1 MFTLQEIIFKTLI
14 NYYFMKKLFFFIVLI
29 GSISGY
35 SQIINDTISSKKLG
49 ETRSITIS
57 VPESYKSDPKKT
69 YPLLVLLDGDYLLN
83 PFLGVLKYGNYWDDL
98 PETIIVSVNQNIKE
112 ERFEDCDWN
121 DIGLLTPK
129 SAKFLEFINT
139 ELVATMTKKYRLN
152 NFKIIA
158 GHDLTAGY
166 IHYFLGKE
174 TLFNGYISLSPEFSP
189 GMQKKIVERLA
200 ASKQRIFYY
209 QSSADGDTNKM
220 KEGIKVLDVA
230 LKSAPNA
237 NLIYKFDEI
246 QNASHYSMVVKSIP
260 NALYFFFEGFQP
272 ISNGEYQEK
281 ILTLTEGFAAY
292 YSKRSENLE
301 KAFGSKIKIRLS
313 DLKIIESAIVRNK
326 AYNEYEPLAV
336 LANQSFPKAMLG
348 EYYMAQYYERKDDIK
363 RAVKSY
369 LTAFQME
376 EIGDYT
382 KQMMMDKSQSF
393 REQLKKEKD
402 IEKSKVKGKKGKV
415 EETPAEAVPAE
426 STPTDTIPSTDTP
439 AAPTE
444 TKPADPK
451 QNN

>member
-1 MFTLQEIIFKTLI
+1 MQEIIFKTLI
-14 NYYFMKKLFFFIVLI
+14 NHYYMKKLFFFIVLI
-29 GSISGY
+29 SSFSIH
-35 SQIINDTISSKKLG
+35 SQIINDTITSKKLG

-57 VPESYKSDPKKT
+57 VPESYKSNPKKS
-69 YPLLVLLDGDYLLN
+69 YPLLVLLDGDYLLD

-98 PETIIVSVNQNIKE
+98 PETIIVAVNQNKKE
-112 ERFEDCDWN
+112 ERFEDCNWN

-129 SAKFLEFINT
+129 SAKFLDFVST
-139 ELVATMTKKYRLN
+139 ELLTTMIKKYRLN

-166 IHYFLGKE
+166 VNYFIGKE
-174 TLFNGYISLSPEFSP
+174 TMFNGYISLSPEFSP
-189 GMQKKIVERLA
+189 GLQKKIVERLA
-200 ASKQRIFYY
+200 VSKQKIFYY
-209 QSSADGDTNKM
+209 QSFADGDTNKM
-220 KEGIKVLDVA
+220 KDGIKVLDVA
-230 LKSAPNA
+230 LKSTLNA

-260 NALYFFFEGFQP
+260 NALYFFFDGFQP

-281 ILTLTEGFAAY
+281 ILTLKDGFADY
-292 YSKRSENLE
+292 YSKRSENIE
-301 KAFGSKIKIRLS
+301 KAFGSKMKIRLS
-313 DLKIIESAIVRNK
+313 DLKIIESAILRTK

-348 EYYMAQYYERKDDIK
+348 EYYMAQYYEHKDDIK

-382 KQMMMDKSQSF
+382 KQMMMDKSESF
-393 REQLKKEKD
+393 RDQLKKEKEK
-402 IEKSKVKGKKGKV
+402 EKSKVKGKKGKV
-415 EETPAEAVPAE
+415 EEIPAETIPAE
-426 STPTDTIPSTDTP
+426 TPPTDAIPSTDSP
-439 AAPTE
+439 AVPTE

-451 QNN
+451 TDKN